1 MIVNFYKFN
10 GVYGSM
16 REDAALLYSK
26 NIDCIPTVGTFIKYS
41 GQYFK
46 IIKVV
51 LDIDSIECNV
61 YMKRI

>member
-26 NIDCIPTVGTFIKYS
+26 NIDCIPAVGAFIKYS

-46 IIKVV
+46 IVKVV

-61 YMKRI
+61 YMKRV

>member
-26 NIDCIPTVGTFIKYS
+26 NIDCISAVGTFIKYS

-46 IIKVV
+46 IVKVV

-61 YMKRI
+61 YMKRV